1 MVIYGLALMGGCM
14 IVGSFIGRSL
24 GWLLGINAD
33 VGGVGFAMLFLV
45 VVGQRLMDKDQLSKA
60 AQSGIAFWSAMYI
73 PVVIAMCGT
82 QNVVAAL
89 TGGPLAFIAG
99 LGTVVAGFLLI
110 KPISALGGKSEPVDS
125 AANKQKGAA
134 E

>member
-14 IVGSFIGRSL
+14 IVGTFIGRGL
-24 GWLLGINAD
+24 GSLLGINAN
-33 VGGVGFAMLFLV
+33 VGGVGFAMLLLV
-45 VVGQRLMDKDQLSKA
+45 VLGQKLLEKDQLSKA

-73 PVVIAMCGT
+73 PVVIAMCAK

-89 TGGPLAFIAG
+89 QGGPLAFISG
-99 LGTVVAGFLLI
+99 ILTVVAGFLLI
-110 KPISALGGKSEPVDS
+110 KPISALGGKPSSDS
-125 AANKQKGAA
+125 TEAKKEAA